1 MERNREAR
9 RVPMA
14 AAGNGFSTRRRH
26 RAGSFRDSP
35 EVDIPVEYTETAR
48 LRDRGTSSKK
58 DRDRERDKGR
68 DRLNSRSKRRRRERG
83 NIDDGGGE
91 DDDDTSEESVND
103 DEEYDDGGE
112 AMKMLPPAMT
122 NHQRKSFPQ
131 SKGFRSSPSPTP
143 SSPIVSSWKAADE
156 MIGVSIPRKARSACT
171 KRPHESWTSG
181 GGVFSSGEKIHR
193 QISSPA
199 SMLASPSPPASL
211 SPSSS
216 NVRKKMTPGPK
227 PKPLPPKSPVAVQ
240 DEIEIEI
247 AEVLYGMMRQPQGP
261 PSKQEAAGNDSG
273 EMSKP
278 AVEEKS
284 RLSPPVFN
292 SQIATPSAANAN
304 SAIAPKR
311 KRPRVVRY
319 EDDTVVSTTV
329 KAAEDEVSLR
339 FTGENLS
346 STNLQPS
353 TSLDLSSAAEYKEN
367 GISKEGKVSPEME
380 SSSGIRSDVTKA
392 SLPTPEMEKIEINLM
407 TPSEKRSSPARDG
420 DIECVVV
427 TEPKVTIVESET
439 KPLLEDVSK
448 DLSLKSEEGRNQRS
462 EAEDELQK
470 SERNC
475 QLKLDLEKPDPDNKQ
490 SGSDRPA
497 EAINLSL
504 HMSIPSWSG
513 GIPTMGYLGGP
524 THGIMPTDTN
534 SLLPSTTMQPP
545 HLLFNQPRP
554 KRCATHC
561 YIARNIHYHQQFTK
575 INPFWP
581 ATAGSLPLY
590 GSNACNLSLMP
601 SAELQGSVLSRNPN
615 TVPEKSS
622 LSASNSSDTAQRKQI
637 LLQQALPAGA
647 SNNIMHGPAFIFPLG
662 QQPHAAAAIAAA
674 SVRPPNTSN
683 AVVSS
688 GAMAASA
695 SVNGPPLG
703 APAAATAMSFSYPNM
718 PTNETQYVAI
728 LQNNGYPFP
737 VPTHVGPP
745 PAYRGVTGQPMPF
758 FNGSFYPSQVVHSP
772 HLPPQQ
778 QPGQGQQTHAPSNQ
792 NTNASTGSSAAQKL
806 LQNQQRRPPVNSQ
819 GFPTQKVQHRQH
831 PRENATQHSET
842 AREASPSTTDSRAS
856 RSNVSYGQKF
866 ASPMQPTKMGLMGSA
881 ASGGGVLGSSNNH
894 SERKPEQQGSKV
906 GAESIQSQPYAMTFA
921 AFNGGLNMPS
931 TAQNHAI
938 LHGVPEAARQG
949 YHQMM
954 AAAAASQS
962 ANHKMNCGPE
972 DGKSGSNASANAT
985 EVRKTTGSNG
995 KTATTGVEQS
1005 IAFSGKQDSA
1015 DASAYAVTGGAI
1027 IDSSARV
1034 LNLGSAQPWSS
1045 SSAPT
1050 SHQQQHMQRNQ
1061 PQQQQYSN
1069 YLQMQQQ
1076 YAVAAARGKGPVM
1089 SNGSGFVDH
1098 NIATT
1103 PSVVSNN
1110 PIATSGFPQ
1119 NLVQSGSGSPA
1130 QSPQWKNNSPR
1141 AQSPSIL
1148 SPSVSSSLKN
1158 VQQKQQGRPHQ
1169 SHISFAAN
1177 SKTLPSNSPMQQ
1189 GAGSNRASSP
1199 TASSVSKNAGAVPT
1213 SIANR
1218 AGHGQASSSSLP
1230 SSQPSKNSQSASF
1243 TGGRN
1248 NGPSILGNPHVTT
1261 TTSNPTYKSQQQ
1273 QQQQQHLQQA
1283 QLYFSSPYM
1292 QAQHHQQQQQ
1302 QMNMS
1307 SLSGYYIQRQQQ
1319 QQQQAGSSAA
1329 APSVTL
1335 SSCTT
1340 VTSDPAKAINM
1351 KGGGSNNINL
1361 QHTQTAEKTH
1371 HHHPQQVPPGF
1382 PYAHAGQ
1389 VKPGDQKQQAG
1400 E

>member
-1 MERNREAR
+1 
-9 RVPMA
+9 
-14 AAGNGFSTRRRH
+14 
-26 RAGSFRDSP
+26 
-35 EVDIPVEYTETAR
+35 
-48 LRDRGTSSKK
+48 
-58 DRDRERDKGR
+58 
-68 DRLNSRSKRRRRERG
+68 
-83 NIDDGGGE
+83 
-91 DDDDTSEESVND
+91 
-103 DEEYDDGGE
+103 
-112 AMKMLPPAMT
+112 
-122 NHQRKSFPQ
+122 
-131 SKGFRSSPSPTP
+131 
-143 SSPIVSSWKAADE
+143 
-156 MIGVSIPRKARSACT
+156 
-171 KRPHESWTSG
+171 
-181 GGVFSSGEKIHR
+181 
-193 QISSPA
+193 
-199 SMLASPSPPASL
+199 
-211 SPSSS
+211 
-216 NVRKKMTPGPK
+216 
-227 PKPLPPKSPVAVQ
+227 
-240 DEIEIEI
+240 
-247 AEVLYGMMRQPQGP
+247 
-261 PSKQEAAGNDSG
+261 
-273 EMSKP
+273 
-278 AVEEKS
+278 
-284 RLSPPVFN
+284 
-292 SQIATPSAANAN
+292 
-304 SAIAPKR
+304 
-311 KRPRVVRY
+311 
-319 EDDTVVSTTV
+319 
-329 KAAEDEVSLR
+329 
-339 FTGENLS
+339 
-346 STNLQPS
+346 
-353 TSLDLSSAAEYKEN
+353 
-367 GISKEGKVSPEME
+367 
-380 SSSGIRSDVTKA
+380 
-392 SLPTPEMEKIEINLM
+392 
-407 TPSEKRSSPARDG
+407 
-420 DIECVVV
+420 
-427 TEPKVTIVESET
+427 
-439 KPLLEDVSK
+439 
-448 DLSLKSEEGRNQRS
+448 
-462 EAEDELQK
+462 
-470 SERNC
+470 
-475 QLKLDLEKPDPDNKQ
+475 
-490 SGSDRPA
+490 
-497 EAINLSL
+497 
-504 HMSIPSWSG
+504 
-513 GIPTMGYLGGP
+513 
-524 THGIMPTDTN
+524 
-534 SLLPSTTMQPP
+534 
-545 HLLFNQPRP
+545 
-554 KRCATHC
+554 
-561 YIARNIHYHQQFTK
+561 
-575 INPFWP
+575 
-581 ATAGSLPLY
+581 
-590 GSNACNLSLMP
+590 
-601 SAELQGSVLSRNPN
+601 
-615 TVPEKSS
+615 
-622 LSASNSSDTAQRKQI
+622 
-637 LLQQALPAGA
+637 
-647 SNNIMHGPAFIFPLG
+647 
-662 QQPHAAAAIAAA
+662 
-674 SVRPPNTSN
+674 
-683 AVVSS
+683 
-688 GAMAASA
+688 
-695 SVNGPPLG
+695 
-703 APAAATAMSFSYPNM
+703 MSFSYPNM

-866 ASPMQPTKMGLMGSA
+866 ALPMQSTKMGLGSA

-906 GAESIQSQPYAMTFA
+906 GAESIQSQPYAMTFV

-962 ANHKMNCGPE
+962 ANHKMNNCGPE
-972 DGKSGSNASANAT
+972 DGKSGSNASSNAT

-995 KTATTGVEQS
+995 KTATAGVGQS

-1061 PQQQQYSN
+1061 PQQQQYNN

-1089 SNGSGFVDH
+1089 SNGSGFLDH
-1098 NIATT
+1098 SIATA

-1110 PIATSGFPQ
+1110 PNATSGFPQ

-1130 QSPQWKNNSPR
+1130 QSPQWNNSAR
-1141 AQSPSIL
+1141 ANTMAQAQSPSML
-1148 SPSVSSSLKN
+1148 SPSVSSSHKN
-1158 VQQKQQGRPHQ
+1158 VHQKQQGRPHQ

-1177 SKTLPSNSPMQQ
+1177 SKPLPSNSPMQQ
-1189 GAGSNRASSP
+1189 GTGSNRAPSP
-1199 TASSVSKNAGAVPT
+1199 TASSVSKNAGVIPRTTAST

-1218 AGHGQASSSSLP
+1218 TGHGQASSASLS
-1230 SSQPSKNSQSASF
+1230 SSQPSKNSQSA
-1243 TGGRN
+1243 GGRN

-1261 TTSNPTYKSQQQ
+1261 TTSNPTYKS
-1273 QQQQQHLQQA
+1273 QQQQHLQQA

-1302 QMNMS
+1302 QMNIS

-1340 VTSDPAKAINM
+1340 VTSDPAKANNV

-1371 HHHPQQVPPGF
+1371 HHPQQPVPPGF
-1382 PYAHAGQ
+1382 PYVHAGQ
-1389 VKPGDQKQQAG
+1389 VKPGDQKQRAG